1 MISQKIKI
9 RNKLGL
15 HARAAM
21 KLIDLAGRYQSH
33 IDICFADKIADAK
46 DILNVMTLGAS
57 IGSEI
62 QLQVDGSDEKQ
73 AMKALCDLIN
83 DRFGEP
89 E

>member
-1 MISQKIKI
+1 MINKKITI
-9 RNKLGL
+9 INKLGL

-33 IDICFADKIADAK
+33 IDIYYADKLIDAK

-57 IGSEI
+57 VGAEI
-62 QLQVDGSDEKQ
+62 ELQIDGPDENE
-73 AMKALCDLIN
+73 AMDALCTLIN
-83 DRFGEP
+83 DRFHED

>member
-1 MISQKIKI
+1 
-9 RNKLGL
+9 
-15 HARAAM
+15 M